1 MDLKIQG
8 RNLELD
14 QAVRDH
20 ITKKMDRLGRH
31 LPGITSAVVELAKGS
46 NRDQTGKVV
55 AQVTLDID
63 GSVLRG
69 EEGGANA
76 VAAVDSVIDIMDRR
90 VERYKGKAYRSLQA
104 KKSGRGGSIRT
115 ADAPPPAAEE
125 DDEDE
130 VVSADGRV
138 VRVKRFAIKPMAVD
152 EAAFQMELL
161 GHSFFL
167 FINGETE
174 EHNVIYRR
182 NDGDYGLI
190 EPEPL

>member
-20 ITKKMDRLGRH
+20 ISRKVDRLGRH
-31 LPGITSAVVELAKGS
+31 LPGITSAIVEVSRGS
-46 NRDQTGKVV
+46 TRDQAAKVV

-69 EEGGANA
+69 EERGPNA
-76 VAAVDSVIDIMDRR
+76 ISAVDSAIDVMDRR
-90 VERYKGKAYRSLQA
+90 VERYKGKVYRSMQA

-115 ADAPPPAAEE
+115 ADAPPPTTEE
-125 DDEDE
+125 EDE
-130 VVSADGRV
+130 VVFADGKV
-138 VRVKRFAIKPMAVD
+138 VKVKRFPIKPMAVD
-152 EAAFQMELL
+152 DAAFQMELL

-167 FINGETE
+167 FLNGETE
-174 EHNVIYRR
+174 QHNVIYRR
-182 NDGDYGLI
+182 NDGDHGLI
-190 EPEPL
+190 EPESL

>member
-1 MDLKIQG
+1 
-8 RNLELD
+8 
-14 QAVRDH
+14 
-20 ITKKMDRLGRH
+20 MDRLGRH

-46 NRDQTGKVV
+46 SRDQTGKVV

-69 EEGGANA
+69 EERGANA
-76 VAAVDSVIDIMDRR
+76 MAAVDSAVDVMDRR

-104 KKSGRGGSIRT
+104 KKSGRGDSIRS

-125 DDEDE
+125 EDE

-138 VRVKRFAIKPMAVD
+138 VRVKRFPIKPMAVD

-167 FINGETE
+167 FMNGETE
-174 EHNVIYRR
+174 QHNVIYRR